1 MASEDDERQS
11 GTAEGDTSRQQGVEL
26 GELDDELESHDYPT
40 SSTELVSEYGDH
52 EIELPGGSQTLE
64 EVLGILD
71 QNDERF
77 DEPEEARQAIYN
89 LVGTEAVGRDRYSDR
104 AGETP
109 DEGKDGEDESF

>member
-1 MASEDDERQS
+1 MASDDDEREAS
-11 GTAEGDTSRQQGVEL
+11 TAGSDVNREQGVEL

-40 SSTELVSEYGDH
+40 TSTELVSEYGDH
-52 EIELPGGSQTLE
+52 VIDMPGGSQTLD

-71 QNDERF
+71 QNEEEFND
-77 DEPEEARQAIYN
+77 PEEARQAIYN

-109 DEGKDGEDESF
+109 MEGKEGEDESF